1 MFLFYFI
8 ILGNDKVTW
17 VLIKYVVGYLKSS
30 FQEEICE
37 AILEHTIS
45 KPFGNLQFI
54 FYFIQIHDHQISL
67 HKYKFTGSFHISSFD
82 RATPRVVKLKIKL
95 GSKENVLTRSVR
107 PNIKI
112 QSAK

>member
-8 ILGNDKVTW
+8 ILGNDSHTW
-17 VLIKYVVGYLKSS
+17 VLIKYVIGYLKSS

-67 HKYKFTGSFHISSFD
+67 HKYKFTGSFHSSSFE

-95 GSKENVLTRSVR
+95 GSKENMFSVR
-107 PNIKI
+107 PNIKQ